1 MNDFN
6 SLDELLDYS
15 CEDLQLSVKD
25 HTDAD
30 RAYNAVGAW
39 LSAPESELHRYNPTI
54 YPQGSFRIGTVVRPI
69 GSNEYDLDF
78 VCEMQG
84 MNWSHIPAI
93 DVLNAV
99 ERRLRD
105 HGTYHSMV
113 ERKNRCI
120 RLTYANQFHMD
131 ILPAA
136 PEIPPNGTCIRV
148 PDRDLKDWK
157 ASNPKGYA
165 AWFESRSRLY
175 SERLKEMRIEP
186 MPQAEKADEKM
197 PLQRA
202 IQLIKRAR
210 DRYYL
215 RHPKNAP
222 CSIVITTLAAQAYTG
237 TVSTAQTVHD
247 ILAALSANTALTEVR
262 NPANIK
268 EILSEQWNKNPTTF
282 TEFRAWVQH
291 FGTKWDEAIKSHG
304 TDLSTKLS
312 ELFGDDV
319 VKAAYL
325 KQAGRVGVLR
335 SAGGLGVNRAGT
347 LVGTSV
353 LSGAVVVPKNTFYG
367 E

>member
-1 MNDFN
+1 MNNLN
-6 SLDELLDYS
+6 SLDELLGYS
-15 CEDLQLSVKD
+15 CEGLQLSAKD
-25 HTDAD
+25 HADAD

-39 LSAPESELHRYNPTI
+39 LAAAGSELHRYDPII
-54 YPQGSFRIGTVVRPI
+54 YPQGSFRIGTTVHPI

-84 MNWSHIPAI
+84 MNWSHIPAV

-99 ERRLRD
+99 EKRLRE
-105 HGTYHSMV
+105 HGTYRSMV

-136 PEIPPNGTCIRV
+136 PEIPTNGTCVRV
-148 PDRDLKDWK
+148 PDRELKDWK

-165 AWFESRSRLY
+165 EWFEGRSRLY

-186 MPQAEKADEKM
+186 MPRAETADEKM
-197 PLQRA
+197 PLQLA

-215 RHPKNAP
+215 KHPENAP
-222 CSIVITTLAAQAYTG
+222 RSIVLTTLAAQAYTG
-237 TVSTAQTVHD
+237 TASTAQTLHD
-247 ILAALSANTALTEVR
+247 ILAVLSANTALMEVR
-262 NPANIK
+262 NPANI
-268 EILSEQWNKNPTTF
+268 EEVLSEQWQKDPAAF
-282 TEFRAWVQH
+282 TEFKNWIQW
-291 FGTKWDEAIKSHG
+291 FGTKWNDAISSRSM
-304 TDLSTKLS
+304 DLSAKLT
-312 ELFGDDV
+312 ELFGEDV

-325 KQAGRVGVLR
+325 KQAGKIGAMRDT
-335 SAGGLGVNRAGT
+335 GGLGVNNRTGA
-347 LVGTSV
+347 LVGTLAS
-353 LSGAVVVPKNTFYG
+353 SAAAVPRNTFYG